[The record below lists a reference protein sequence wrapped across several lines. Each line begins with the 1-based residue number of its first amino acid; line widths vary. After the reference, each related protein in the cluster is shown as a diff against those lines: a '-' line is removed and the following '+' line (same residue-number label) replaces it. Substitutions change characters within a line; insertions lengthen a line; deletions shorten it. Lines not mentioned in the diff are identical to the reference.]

1 MTRDNL
7 IPDVHL
13 SGVVTV
19 LYEQAQARSW
29 RHLPPR
35 DRSALYN
42 AWVEDERVG
51 GVLTQYM
58 SPEAA
63 RAWIKDGPMKEYG
76 RALRG
81 TGRYAR
87 FGRSGGT
94 TVEDILRASLGRDWT
109 VVDGSVG
116 IKPFHA
122 QAENRT
128 GQLAYLAWDEA
139 RNFKNLVWAA
149 LRASVDLGIPGHVV
163 VTEPQG
169 ATTPRETAEMHSL
182 ITQRCNLTI
191 HYVREQLG
199 TAR

>member
-7 IPDVHL
+7 IPDAHL
-13 SGVVTV
+13 SGVVTI
-19 LYEQAQARSW
+19 LYDDAHAKSW
-29 RHLPPR
+29 SHLPPR

-42 AWVEDERVG
+42 SWVEDERVG
-51 GVLTQYM
+51 GVLTRYM

-94 TVEDILRASLGRDWT
+94 TVEDILRASLGQDWT
-109 VVDGSVG
+109 LVDGSVG

-122 QAENRT
+122 QAESRSGHHAFLT
-128 GQLAYLAWDEA
+128 WDEG

-149 LRASVDLGIPGHVV
+149 LRASVDLGIPGHVI
-163 VTEPQG
+163 VTQPQG
-169 ATTPRETAEMHSL
+169 ATTTRETAEMHAK
-182 ITQRCNLTI
+182 IAQRCNLTL